1 MNRWSIPPLVAAGIS
16 FYVAHYHLVVYARRR
31 LHRDDLFFSLTC
43 YAICG
48 YDILCAGLYR
58 ATTVI
63 EAAAWVRGQLIAV
76 SLFTTTLLWFV
87 GEYTGDRR
95 LGARIGAS
103 LFSLAAIGVQAVD
116 RTRLTLIVDPSAV
129 KRILLPFG
137 LDVTYHEPGPGPF
150 TVVQVTVALAI
161 LGYSLWTVVSSPREP
176 VSATVW
182 TLPLALSVFCAAMFN
197 DVAVFLGLYQFLYL
211 AEYAYVVLLMLMSFA
226 RSRAAVRAD
235 LTGDRFRTLVENSP
249 TGIFVVDDRY
259 RFNYVNDEASRIL
272 GRSRGELVGM
282 DFRELL
288 DGDWRNQV
296 ADRYRRRQRGATVD
310 PRYEVQIRSGDG
322 THRRVELV
330 ATTFR
335 HTGRTVHTLGQI
347 LDITERRA
355 TEEDLRQAH
364 AVILNSPAVIVRRGI
379 RPGWPIELVSENVSR
394 FGYRAAELQGGT
406 FPYAGLIHPDDR
418 PRVMDEVARHLVA
431 VAADF
436 RLEYRLLNRD
446 GRVYWIDD
454 RTVVEYDEHEMPI
467 RLQGVIVD
475 ISERVA
481 LERENEERRGFLE
494 RILATAPDAVV
505 TADTRCR
512 IQEWNPGA
520 ERLFGFT
527 RAEMIGRAI
536 EETLTVGDPRIA
548 AESAAWLRLLRH
560 GQRIPATET
569 VRFHRDGTPVDVL
582 ATAAPIMAGA
592 EWIGLV
598 AIYTGIAD
606 QKRARDE
613 IRRLNA
619 DLEARVQ
626 RRTAAL
632 QAVNRELEAFAYSV
646 SHDLRAPLR
655 EIDGFARALEEDCG
669 PAMDETG
676 RKYLLHIRR
685 AAGRMGDLI
694 EGLLTLSRVAREAMH
709 LDRVDLSALAR
720 EISGALVRRDGGRVV
735 EFRIAEGLAALGDH
749 RLIRSAL
756 ENLLENAW
764 KFTARRAAARI
775 DFGQEA
781 SGGETAYFVRD
792 NGAGFDMAYAAR
804 LFRAFQ
810 RLHRAEEF
818 PGLGLGLANVQRI
831 IHRHGG
837 RVWAEGRVNGGATVW
852 FTLGKGAEAS

>member
-1 MNRWSIPPLVAAGIS
+1 MNPWSIPPIVAAGIS
-16 FYVAHYHLVVYARRR
+16 FYVAHYHLVVYAKRR
-31 LHRDDLFFSLTC
+31 LHLDDLFFSLTC
-43 YAICG
+43 YSICG
-48 YDILCAGLYR
+48 YDLLCAGRYR

-63 EAAAWVRGQLIAV
+63 EAAAWIRGQLIAV
-76 SLFTTTLLWFV
+76 SLFTTALLWFV
-87 GEYTGDRR
+87 GEYTGNRR
-95 LGARIGAS
+95 RGARIGAS

-116 RTRLTLIVDPSAV
+116 RTRLTLIVDPAAV

-137 LDVTYHEPGPGPF
+137 LDVTYHEPGAGPF
-150 TVVQVTVALAI
+150 TVVQVAVALAV
-161 LGYSLWTVVSSPREP
+161 LSYCLWTVVSSPRQP
-176 VSATVW
+176 WSANGW
-182 TLPLALSVFCAAMFN
+182 PLPLALSMFCAAVFN
-197 DVAVFLGLYQFLYL
+197 DAAVFLGLYRFLYL
-211 AEYAYVVLLMLMSFA
+211 TEYAYVVLIMLMSFA
-226 RSRAAVRAD
+226 LSRAAVSAD
-235 LTGDRFRTLVENSP
+235 VAGDRFRTLVENSP
-249 TGIFVVDDRY
+249 TGVFVVDDRY
-259 RFNYVNDEASRIL
+259 RFHYINDEASRIL
-272 GRSRGELVGM
+272 GRSREELLGM
-282 DFRELL
+282 DFRHLL
-288 DGDWRNQV
+288 DGRWHDLV
-296 ADRYRRRQRGATVD
+296 ADRYRHRQRGDAVD
-310 PRYEVQIRSGDG
+310 PRYEVGIRRGDG
-322 THRRVELV
+322 TRRRIELV

-347 LDITERRA
+347 LDVTERRA

-364 AVILNSPAVIVRRGI
+364 AVILNSPAVIVRRGA

-394 FGYRAAELQGGT
+394 FGYRAAELLGGT
-406 FPYAGLIHPDDR
+406 VSWIDLIHPDDR
-418 PRVMDEVARHLVA
+418 PRVVDEAARRI
-431 VAADF
+431 AAAATDF
-436 RLEYRLLNRD
+436 RLEYRLLNRE
-446 GRVYWIDD
+446 GRAFFVDD
-454 RTVVEYDEHEMPI
+454 RTVVEYDERGMPV
-467 RLQGVIVD
+467 RLPGVVMD
-475 ISERVA
+475 ISERVT

-536 EETLTVGDPRIA
+536 EETLAAGDPRVA
-548 AESAAWLRLLRH
+548 AESAGWLRLLRS
-560 GQRIPATET
+560 GRMIPATET
-569 VRFHRDGTPVDVL
+569 IRFGKDGTPVDVL

-669 PAMDETG
+669 AAMDGTG
-676 RKYLLHIRR
+676 RKYLLHIRGG
-685 AAGRMGDLI
+685 AGRMGDLI
-694 EGLLTLSRVAREAMH
+694 EGLLALSRVAREAMH

-720 EISGALVRRDGGRVV
+720 EISDALARRDGGRVV
-735 EFRIAEGLAALGDH
+735 ACSIAEGLTTRGDH
-749 RLIRSAL
+749 RLLRSAL
-756 ENLLENAW
+756 ENLFENAW
-764 KFTARRAAARI
+764 KFTAHRAPARI
-775 DFGQEA
+775 DFGREVV
-781 SGGETAYFVRD
+781 GGETAYFVRD

-804 LFRAFQ
+804 LFQAFQ
-810 RLHRAEEF
+810 RLHRAEEY
-818 PGLGLGLANVQRI
+818 PGIGLGLATVQRI

-852 FTLGKGAEAS
+852 FTLGRGAEGP